1 MSLAKNLKKYRVS
14 FGLSQRE
21 LARETNLKQQTIS
34 LVELGK
40 RDLSLSSLKRV
51 VKVSGCTIDELV
63 N

>member
-51 VKVSGCTIDELV
+51 VKVFGCTIDELV